1 MSSRIDLVSTRTFV
15 HIRLRLFRERR
26 PLSICIT
33 DHPDIEHLW
42 TNNSMPAG
50 ALDRARSAAIEGPR
64 RDASSETQRGRIG
77 PRSERM
83 QAIRVERRR
92 ESGYVREKARE
103 KERERGEG
111 LGEWYM
117 ERKRERGHSVP
128 TPAAHAPSILA
139 PRGPPRL
146 PPQVI
151 GSLALP
157 HSSLLPPHRIERMLL
172 SSFFCRLSYLL
183 LPHWLF
189 SLPPDYPLSLS
200 LSLSCPRSPTLFF
213 FLTFSVSR
221 SSLQTSAYR
230 FKCGR
235 LLLFLSA
242 TFFHHTSRPRT
253 IFVST
258 TCLSGATRRD
268 V

>member
-1 MSSRIDLVSTRTFV
+1 
-15 HIRLRLFRERR
+15 
-26 PLSICIT
+26 
-33 DHPDIEHLW
+33 
-42 TNNSMPAG
+42 
-50 ALDRARSAAIEGPR
+50 
-64 RDASSETQRGRIG
+64 
-77 PRSERM
+77 M

-92 ESGYVREKARE
+92 ESGYYVREKARG

-146 PPQVI
+146 PPRVI

-157 HSSLLPPHRIERMLL
+157 LLSLTTAPDRTYATL
-172 SSFFCRLSYLL
+172 SSFFCGLVPPSPALIVLS
-183 LPHWLF
+183 
-189 SLPPDYPLSLS
+189 SSCLSS
-200 LSLSCPRSPTLFF
+200 SSLSCPRSPTLFF